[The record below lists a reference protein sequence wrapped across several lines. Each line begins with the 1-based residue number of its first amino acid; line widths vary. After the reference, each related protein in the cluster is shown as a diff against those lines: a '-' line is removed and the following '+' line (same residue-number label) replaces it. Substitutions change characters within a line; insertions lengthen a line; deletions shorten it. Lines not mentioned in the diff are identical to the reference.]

1 MSEVY
6 DRQRTLD
13 LALRIGELLLSNG
26 AGAADV
32 TATMSSVAHH
42 LGLRQTLV
50 DVTFTTLTLSHQ
62 SGIDEPVVSL
72 TRHVTHRETDF
83 ADLTAVDYVMTKLL
97 ADEMV
102 VRAPVDAGT
111 LRNAIY
117 TWHDDKQSGPL
128 KQVYFVGVNKREASH
143 WFWIEYG
150 HWRYN
155 QSVNGYWQKSKSKPN
170 ARGPSAHDL
179 PSALPSPVWVPAVPY
194 IRPTADRMGDAIQAM
209 QARLAERL
217 REISS
222 EAGAADVGAAQSVER
237 VTA

>member
-1 MSEVY
+1 MAA
-6 DRQRTLD
+6 DRAESIRRGRGGRKQTQYFSPDRKASVRIDESIVGALEKLRAD
-13 LALRIGELLLSNG
+13 LQTKVLRSAAY
-26 AGAADV
+26 AGA
-32 TATMSSVAHH
+32 
-42 LGLRQTLV
+42 
-50 DVTFTTLTLSHQ
+50 
-62 SGIDEPVVSL
+62 
-72 TRHVTHRETDF
+72 
-83 ADLTAVDYVMTKLL
+83 KLL

>member
-1 MSEVY
+1 MAA
-6 DRQRTLD
+6 DRAEAQRRGRGGRKQTQYFSPDRKAGVRIDESIVGALENLRAD
-13 LALRIGELLLSNG
+13 LQTKVLRSAAY
-26 AGAADV
+26 AGA
-32 TATMSSVAHH
+32 
-42 LGLRQTLV
+42 
-50 DVTFTTLTLSHQ
+50 
-62 SGIDEPVVSL
+62 
-72 TRHVTHRETDF
+72 
-83 ADLTAVDYVMTKLL
+83 KLL

-117 TWHDDKQSGPL
+117 TWHDDKQSTQL

-179 PSALPSPVWVPAVPY
+179 PGALPSPVWVPAVPY

-217 REISS
+217 REIAS
-222 EAGAADVGAAQSVER
+222 ESGAVDSGAAQSVAQ
-237 VTA
+237 VAA